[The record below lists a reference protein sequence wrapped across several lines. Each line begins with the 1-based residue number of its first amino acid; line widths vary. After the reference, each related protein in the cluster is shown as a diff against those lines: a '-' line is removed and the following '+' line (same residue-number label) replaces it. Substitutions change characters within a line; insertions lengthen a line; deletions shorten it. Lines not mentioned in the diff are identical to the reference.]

1 MLSKY
6 HEQQSSAEE
15 KWQPKGVSVRKEE
28 ILYLLHWP
36 MKIKVIDSSNSIFKR
51 LISINY
57 TLYASE
63 LFLFSTYYKL
73 FLNNISNWIS
83 TLWFFPHHIRN
94 VCWRSSETDTN
105 TAAMSQFGAQQ
116 LLFLYIMPFRTVVSF
131 FLQIPKQG

>member
-28 ILYLLHWP
+28 IWYLLHWP
-36 MKIKVIDSSNSIFKR
+36 MKIEVIASSYSIFKG
-51 LISINY
+51 LIFINY

-63 LFLFSTYYKL
+63 DYYFSTNIKL
-73 FLNNISNWIS
+73 LLNNISNWIS